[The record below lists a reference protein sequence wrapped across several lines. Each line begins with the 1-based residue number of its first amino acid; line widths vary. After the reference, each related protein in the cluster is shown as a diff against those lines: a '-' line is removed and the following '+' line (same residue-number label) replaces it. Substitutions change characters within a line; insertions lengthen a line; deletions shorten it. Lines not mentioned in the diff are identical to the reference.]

1 MILYIKY
8 YKYIISLFLFFLF
21 FNATSKR
28 CIATSYKH
36 NIDSTFIKDE
46 KRISQLVKELIQIRF
61 DDKRVDTL
69 SKIVLKEFKTVLQ
82 KKGSF
87 YYPFDSIFPVG
98 KIVSKDK
105 LVRIFT
111 WYSVNTAGEFTYYG
125 FIQYYS
131 KIKKRVLLYELNDKS
146 STIEEPVINKSLT
159 DNNWYGCTYYEIV
172 QSKSNYG
179 ELYVLMGWDGNN
191 IYTNKKIIESL
202 VFTESG
208 RPKFG
213 KPVFAFG
220 RKKVKRIIF
229 EYSRMASMMIRY
241 DENMKMIVMDHLS
254 PSKSIFAG
262 NPQYYGPDLSYDGL
276 KFNNGIWE
284 YIPAIDYKPV
294 VKKKFL
300 NKRQR

>member
-1 MILYIKY
+1 MILYVKY
-8 YKYIISLFLFFLF
+8 SKYITCLFLFSLLL
-21 FNATSKR
+21 NAGIQKS
-28 CIATSYKH
+28 IAASDKH
-36 NIDSTFIKDE
+36 KIDTTFINDE
-46 KRISQLVKELIQIRF
+46 KRISQLVSELIQIRF

-69 SKIVLKEFKTVLQ
+69 SKIVLNEFKTVLE

-98 KIVSKDK
+98 KVVSKDG

-111 WYSVNTAGEFTYYG
+111 WYSVNAAGEFTYYG

-131 KIKKRVLLYELNDKS
+131 KTKKQVLLYELYDKS
-146 STIEEPVINKSLT
+146 NSIEEPVISKSLT
-159 DNNWYGCTYYEIV
+159 NKDWYGCTYYEMV

-213 KPVFAFG
+213 KPVFVFG
-220 RKKVKRIIF
+220 RKKVKRIVF

-254 PSKSIFAG
+254 PSKPLFAG

-276 KFNNGIWE
+276 KFDDGVWK
-284 YIPAIDYKPV
+284 YIPTIDYKPI

-300 NKRQR
+300 HKR